1 MVRLSNLADY
11 AVVVMCQMAL
21 TDDAR
26 PSAASVAAA
35 TNVPLPTVAKLLGTL
50 SRAGLLQSYRGIG
63 GGFALARPA
72 GEISVAEI
80 VEAVDGPIALTHC
93 TDPAPGQCARE
104 GICSI
109 KPHWQIINRTIRDA
123 LSTVSLADLVQGTV
137 SLPALEAAEPPAAP
151 NQLRR

>member
-11 AVVVMCQMAL
+11 AVVVMCQMAM
-21 TDDAR
+21 TSDTR
-26 PSAASVAAA
+26 PSAANVAAA
-35 TNVPLPTVAKLLGTL
+35 TTIPVPTVAKLLGTL
-50 SRAGLLQSYRGIG
+50 SRAGLLVSYRGIS

-93 TDPAPGQCARE
+93 TDPAPGQCVRE

-123 LSTVSLADLVQGTV
+123 LGTVSLADLVQGTAT
-137 SLPALEAAEPPAAP
+137 LPPLVAADTPAEP
-151 NQLRR
+151 NELRR

>member
-11 AVVVMCQMAL
+11 AVVVMCQMAVS
-21 TDDAR
+21 DEAR
-26 PSAASVAAA
+26 PSAANIAAA
-35 TNVPLPTVAKLLGTL
+35 TTSPLPTVAKLMGTL
-50 SRAGLLQSYRGIG
+50 SRAGLLLSYRGIS
-63 GGFALARPA
+63 GGFCLARPA
-72 GEISVAEI
+72 ESISVGEI

-104 GICSI
+104 SICSI

-137 SLPALEAAEPPAAP
+137 QLPLAASETAAAEA
-151 NQLRR
+151 NELRR